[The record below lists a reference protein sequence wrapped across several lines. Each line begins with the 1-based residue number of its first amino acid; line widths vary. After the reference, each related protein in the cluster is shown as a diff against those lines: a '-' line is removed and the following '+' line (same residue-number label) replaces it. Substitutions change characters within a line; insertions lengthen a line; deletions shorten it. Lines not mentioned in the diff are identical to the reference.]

1 MNRIL
6 FFTIFVAQAV
16 FSQVKSPE
24 YVVLE
29 DKPPLSFLKVP
40 TTEFQIDKKLVF
52 EDSDCAARNYNAYFS
67 RPIDLRQ
74 RFGDCRY
81 AYEPDAYT
89 IVTSTV
95 LHSIFPEVKW

>member
-1 MNRIL
+1 
-6 FFTIFVAQAV
+6 
-16 FSQVKSPE
+16 
-24 YVVLE
+24 VVYYTRR
-29 DKPPLSFLKVP
+29 LSFIKVP
-40 TTEFQIDKKLVF
+40 TTEFTIDKELVF

-74 RFGDCRY
+74 RFSDCRY

-89 IVTSTV
+89 LATSAV